1 MNNLR
6 QAIWV
11 ETLKVRRSKMPLLT
25 ALAMALLP
33 LGGGFFMIVLR
44 DPEMAR
50 QAGLISAK
58 AQITMGVADW
68 PAYLNFL
75 SVAMAAGTVFFS
87 FIASWVFGRE
97 FADRTA
103 KDLLALPTPRSSIV
117 AAKLL
122 VVILWSAALA
132 VWVYLVGLAV
142 GTAIGLPEPPPGA
155 MAGGS
160 ATFVIAALLTIALLP
175 PIAYFASVG
184 HGYLPPMA
192 VSPAGHGV
200 RPGLCHRRVG
210 RVLSVGRPRPLCAG
224 NGDGLGQLRHRAPD
238 RRRGDR
244 RDAVVVGPGR
254 PRQVIGV
261 DAARSS
267 SPRSSAPA
275 GVGPPH
281 FDFPTCTIRRNVVY
295 SPHLNSAFSLKWVP
309 PTFLV
314 A

>member
-1 MNNLR
+1 
-6 QAIWV
+6 
-11 ETLKVRRSKMPLLT
+11 
-25 ALAMALLP
+25 
-33 LGGGFFMIVLR
+33 
-44 DPEMAR
+44 
-50 QAGLISAK
+50 
-58 AQITMGVADW
+58 
-68 PAYLNFL
+68 
-75 SVAMAAGTVFFS
+75 MAAGTVFFG

-117 AAKLL
+117 AAKFV
-122 VVILWSAALA
+122 VVILWSGALA

-160 ATFVIAALLTIALLP
+160 ATFAIAALLTIVLLP

-192 VSPAGHGV
+192 VALLALGFAQAFAIAGWGEYFPWAVPA
-200 RPGLCHRRVG
+200 LY
-210 RVLSVGRPRPLCAG
+210 AQ
-224 NGDGLGQLRHRAPD
+224 GDGGGLGQLRHRPSD
-238 RRRGDR
+238 RRGGDR

-267 SPRSSAPA
+267 SPRWSAA
-275 GVGPPH
+275 LAWAAAFRFSYLH
-281 FDFPTCTIRRNVVY
+281 
-295 SPHLNSAFSLKWVP
+295 NSQKRGILTPS
-309 PTFLV
+309 
-314 A
+314 